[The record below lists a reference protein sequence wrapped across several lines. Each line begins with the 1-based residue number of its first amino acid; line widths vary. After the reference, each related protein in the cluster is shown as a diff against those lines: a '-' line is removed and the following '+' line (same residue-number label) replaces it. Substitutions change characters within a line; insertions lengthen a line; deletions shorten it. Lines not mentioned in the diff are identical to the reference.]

1 MTVTSSTQL
10 ICFRLSLRV
19 ILLQLLD
26 YPYFE
31 LDIKKDEIRKAL
43 LIKQETEKLNGF
55 APFCQFL
62 VTWSNS

>member
-19 ILLQLLD
+19 VLLQLLD

-31 LDIKKDEIRKAL
+31 LDIKKDEVRKAL
-43 LIKQETEKLNGF
+43 LIKQETEKIEWL
-55 APFCQFL
+55 CSFL
-62 VTWSNS
+62 PILSNLE